1 MPESSRVPRQR
12 PEEVE
17 PDSRGSERAKPE
29 RSERGER
36 RVREGGT
43 NRSPALE
50 DASAQDWLGSNQD
63 PDVFLS
69 VPDLGVDRI
78 SLTVED
84 LEADVDLHARVLDV
98 VELHVGAKATLGRV
112 DLEIENVHAQVM
124 LKVKLDKV
132 AEIVDRVLQTIESN
146 PEIVTSLTAP
156 IGKGVEELGRGAG
169 QGVRELGSSSSTS
182 DERQPIE
189 TAHNVEYDEADR
201 DEFDQDEADRDE
213 SGRDEPDRD
222 ERGAHRARARGRA
235 GERDRESDRDGDR
248 DENDDRPRRRQRIPR
263 SR

>member
-1 MPESSRVPRQR
+1 M
-12 PEEVE
+12 
-17 PDSRGSERAKPE
+17 K
-29 RSERGER
+29 
-36 RVREGGT
+36 EGGT

-50 DASAQDWLGSNQD
+50 DATAQDWLGSNQD
-63 PDVFLS
+63 PDVLLS

-78 SLTVED
+78 SLNVED

-98 VELHVGAKATLGRV
+98 VELHVGAKVTLGRV
-112 DLEIENVHAQVM
+112 DLEIENVHAQAM

-132 AEIVDRVLQTIESN
+132 AEIVDRVLETIESN
-146 PEIVTSLTAP
+146 PEIVTSLTTP

-169 QGVRELGSSSSTS
+169 QGVRELGSSSPTS

-201 DEFDQDEADRDE
+201 DAEAERDDFDQDEAGRDEFDRDE
-213 SGRDEPDRD
+213 SAPAD
-222 ERGAHRARARGRA
+222 ERHRADA
-235 GERDRESDRDGDR
+235 RDGDR
-248 DENDDRPRRRQRIPR
+248 DQDEDDDRPRRRQRFSR